1 MIDQD
6 RLMAIFEY
14 LSSEKK
20 MVKLYNTYRGL
31 PMDMDTTILG
41 VDQDTIIARLYGYQA
56 VSMALEGQTHLMAS
70 SLPETLRATVI
81 DVDIKK
87 KKAILRDFTSVGGKI
102 GMRKLVRV
110 EPSETLEVQVYDGR
124 QRIGG
129 RVLDISGEGMCI
141 YTFFAHLYG
150 LKFDRDREVI
160 VDFKPP
166 NMDHV
171 VRSKGLITRLI
182 SRRGTQFHRL
192 GVKIYPSREVQALLD
207 DYIKYRQRELMDEM
221 EKNYLS
227 LSRKRPWRG

>member
-6 RLMAIFEY
+6 RLMAIFQY

-20 MVKLYNTYRGL
+20 VVKLYNTYRGL
-31 PMDMDTTILG
+31 PLDMDTTILG

-56 VSMALEGQTHLMAS
+56 VSMALERKTQLITP
-70 SLPETLRATVI
+70 SLPEPLRATVV

-87 KKAILRDFTSVGGKI
+87 KRAILRDFTSIGGKI
-102 GMRKLVRV
+102 GLRRLVRV
-110 EPSETLEVQVYDGR
+110 EPSETLEVQIYDGR

-150 LKFDRDREVI
+150 LKFERDKEVF

-166 NMDHV
+166 TRDHV

-182 SRRGTQFHRL
+182 SRRGTQLHRL
-192 GVKIYPSREVQALLD
+192 GVKIYPSPEVQALLD
-207 DYIKYRQRELMDEM
+207 DYIKYRQRELMEEM
-221 EKNYLS
+221 EQNYLS
-227 LSRKRPWRG
+227 LSRKRSWRG

>member
-6 RLMAIFEY
+6 RLMAIFQY

-20 MVKLYNTYRGL
+20 AVKLYNTYRGL
-31 PMDMDTTILG
+31 PLDMDTTILG
-41 VDQDTIIARLYGYQA
+41 VDQDTIIASLSGYQA
-56 VSMALEGQTHLMAS
+56 VSMALEGRTHLMS
-70 SLPETLRATVI
+70 PSLPETLRATVI
-81 DVDIKK
+81 DIDLRKK
-87 KKAILRDFTSVGGKI
+87 RAVLRDFTSVGGKI

-110 EPSETLEVQVYDGR
+110 EPNETLEVQIYDGR

-141 YTFFAHLYG
+141 YTFFAQLYG
-150 LKFDRDREVI
+150 LKFERDKEVF

-166 NMDHV
+166 NKDHV

-182 SRRGTQFHRL
+182 SRKGIQLHRL

-221 EKNYLS
+221 EKNYQS
-227 LSRKRPWRG
+227 ISRKKSWRG

>member
-6 RLMAIFEY
+6 RLMAIFQY

-20 MVKLYNTYRGL
+20 TVKLYNTYRGL
-31 PMDMDTTILG
+31 PLDMDTTILG
-41 VDQDTIIARLYGYQA
+41 VDQDTIIASLSGYQA
-56 VSMALEGQTHLMAS
+56 VSMALEGRTHLMS
-70 SLPETLRATVI
+70 PSLPETLRATVI
-81 DVDIKK
+81 DIDLRKK
-87 KKAILRDFTSVGGKI
+87 RAVLRDFTSVGGKI

-110 EPSETLEVQVYDGR
+110 EPNETLEVQIYDGR

-141 YTFFAHLYG
+141 YTFFAQLYG
-150 LKFDRDREVI
+150 LKFERDKEVF

-166 NMDHV
+166 NKDHV

-182 SRRGTQFHRL
+182 SRKGIQLHRL

-221 EKNYLS
+221 EKNYQS
-227 LSRKRPWRG
+227 ISRKKSWRG